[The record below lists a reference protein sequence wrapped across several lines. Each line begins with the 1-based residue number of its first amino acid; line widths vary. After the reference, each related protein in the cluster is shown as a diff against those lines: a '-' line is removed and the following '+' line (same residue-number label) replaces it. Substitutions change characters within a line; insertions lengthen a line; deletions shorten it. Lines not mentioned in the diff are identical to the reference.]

1 MLGVWKNRGH
11 MDNIILLDRN
21 AYLVED
27 YQFIR
32 KHNREVFKED
42 PEEYCREQINFEF
55 LYEVSVKGNV
65 YYLNDFL
72 NGMYE
77 LRNSY
82 HEDIQNFIT
91 YADVFNLRHRLP
103 QNSDYFIRF
112 MESNFSYKMY
122 FISHTNMFEC
132 VLTPSNQM
140 YFKVYYGT
148 QEEAEKLFN
157 IFYK

>member
-1 MLGVWKNRGH
+1 MYQLVMLGVWKNRGH

-65 YYLNDFL
+65 YYL
-72 NGMYE
+72 
-77 LRNSY
+77 
-82 HEDIQNFIT
+82 
-91 YADVFNLRHRLP
+91 ADVFNLRHRLP
-103 QNSDYFIRF
+103 QNIDYFIRF
-112 MESNFSYKMY
+112 VESNFSYKMY

-148 QEEAEKLFN
+148 QEEAEKLFD